1 MKPEQIVAVVR
12 LHLDALDNKTGPAH
26 PQQPP

>member
-12 LHLDALDNKTGPAH
+12 LHLDALDNTSGLA
-26 PQQPP
+26 QPEHTP